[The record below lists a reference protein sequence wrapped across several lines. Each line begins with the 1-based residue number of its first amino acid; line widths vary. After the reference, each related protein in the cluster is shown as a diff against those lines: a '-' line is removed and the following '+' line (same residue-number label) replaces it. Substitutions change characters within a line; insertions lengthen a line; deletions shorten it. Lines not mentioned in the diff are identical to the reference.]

1 MAGGPIRLPIVSK
14 FDDKGIRQA
23 EKALTNFGKNAGIA
37 LGAATAAVTAFGAMS
52 VKAFA
57 DFDAEMTKSLA
68 IMGDVSDALRTDM
81 ADAAREVAKQTTFSA
96 NEAAESFFFL
106 ASAGLDAQQSIDALP
121 TVARFAQ
128 AGMFDMAQATDLLTD
143 AQSALG
149 LTSEDSAENLQNMA
163 DLSDVLV
170 KANTLANA
178 SVQQFSEALTNKAAA
193 SMRSLNIDMEEG
205 VAVLAVFADQGIKG
219 SEAGTTFNAT
229 IRGLTNGV
237 LRFADRF
244 EAMNIEVFDAQG
256 NFNNMSDIISDMEQA
271 IGHLSVEQQRAAL
284 TQLGFTEE
292 TLAGTLALLGNSEAI
307 AEYEQS
313 LRDAGGTTE
322 GVASKQLET
331 FNAQLELMKSRFT
344 DVMLSVGEGL
354 TPTLMTFAEEMGPLI
369 DQLAPALIGLFE
381 EMAPVIQQLF
391 EQLPGFIEQLIP
403 LIPVVGDLATL
414 VLSVAEAIMPV
425 LSGVI
430 EELAPILEGF
440 SGVLAENGELFGAL
454 IVAGALFIGILRLMQ
469 AALIIT
475 GGAGATAAAGTS
487 GFLGILFSGFG
498 VIAAFIAGAVAIG
511 IALFN
516 VDDQVKTSG
525 GFITGFYETWARVTY
540 GIQVATKKMAEGV
553 ILFFQGML
561 NIIVDSINAV
571 GERWSDTFG
580 TGFTKMARVDFS
592 AAIPDIVPLEEYR
605 RELGLIQNE
614 FDNMTFTPK
623 NFTGGPGSFPLGAVD
638 RRFGG
643 RGAQG
648 LDFGTGQAMPQ
659 RLFGMAPFSPEGIS
673 AQRFQFEQGISGFP
687 GLGTGQPADQRKYE
701 ITVNAGMG
709 TDPAQLGDEIYNILL
724 QYDRYAAP
732 VFASARQ

>member
-1 MAGGPIRLPIVSK
+1 MAGGPIRLPIVSR

-23 EKALTNFGKNAGIA
+23 EKALTNFGKQSAVA

-81 ADAAREVAKQTTFSA
+81 AQAAREVAKETTFSA

-106 ASAGLDAQQSIDALP
+106 ASAGLDATQSIEALP
-121 TVARFAQ
+121 VVARFAQ

-149 LTSEDSAENLQNMA
+149 LTSDDTAENLQNMA

-178 SVQQFSEALTNKAAA
+178 SVSQFSEALTNKAAA

-244 EAMNIEVFDAQG
+244 EDMNIEVFDAQG
-256 NFNNMSDIISDMEQA
+256 NFNNMSDIIGDMERA
-271 IGHLSVEQQRAAL
+271 IGDLSVEQQRAAL

-313 LRDAGGTTE
+313 LRDASGTTE
-322 GVASKQLET
+322 SVASNQLQT

-344 DVMLSVGEGL
+344 DVMISVGEGL

-381 EMAPVIQQLF
+381 EMAPVIADLF
-391 EQLPGFIEQLIP
+391 TQLPGFIESLIP

-440 SGVLAENGELFGAL
+440 SELLAENGELFGAL
-454 IVAGALFIGILRLMQ
+454 IVAGALFIGILRVMQ

-487 GFLGILFSGFG
+487 GFLTLLFSGFG
-498 VIAAFIAGAVAIG
+498 IIAGFIAGAVG
-511 IALFN
+511 IAVALLN

-525 GFITGFYETWARVTY
+525 GVITGFYETWARVTF
-540 GIQVATKKMAEGV
+540 GIQWLTKNLAEAIVFVFEQAINTVVDG
-553 ILFFQGML
+553 L
-561 NIIVDSINAV
+561 NAIGSGIAKLSKTRFDPL
-571 GERWSDTFG
+571 R
-580 TGFTKMARVDFS
+580 RVDFRS
-592 AAIPDIVPLEEYR
+592 AIPDVTPLEDYR
-605 RELGLIQNE
+605 RELGLIQDELTRRPLANVG
-614 FDNMTFTPK
+614 FGPNQFAPNFLQQRQNQFFRTPMMPAPSGQPD
-623 NFTGGPGSFPLGAVD
+623 FLRGGI
-638 RRFGG
+638 
-643 RGAQG
+643 
-648 LDFGTGQAMPQ
+648 
-659 RLFGMAPFSPEGIS
+659 PFSPQGIAS
-673 AQRFQFEQGISGFP
+673 QQFQFERGITGFP
-687 GLGTGQPADQRKYE
+687 GLGQGVASDQRKYE
-701 ITVNAGMG
+701 ITVNAGLG

>member
-1 MAGGPIRLPIVSK
+1 MAGGPIRLPIVSR
-14 FDDKGIRQA
+14 FDDKGVRQA

-149 LTSEDSAENLQNMA
+149 LTSDDTAENLQNMA

-244 EAMNIEVFDAQG
+244 EDMNIEVFDAQG
-256 NFNNMSDIISDMEQA
+256 NFNNMSDIIGDMERA

-381 EMAPVIQQLF
+381 EMAPIIQDLF
-391 EQLPGFIEQLIP
+391 TQLPGFIEALIP

-414 VLSVAEAIMPV
+414 VLSVASAIMPI

-430 EELAPILEGF
+430 EELAPILDGF
-440 SGVLAENGELFGAL
+440 SEALAENGELFGAL

-469 AALIIT
+469 AALVIT
-475 GGAGATAAAGTS
+475 GGAGAAAAAGNA
-487 GFLGILFSGFG
+487 GFLGVLFSGFG
-498 VIAAFIAGAVAIG
+498 IIAAFIAGAVAIA
-511 IALFN
+511 IALLN

-525 GFITGFYETWARVTY
+525 GVITGFYETWARVTF
-540 GIQVATKKMAEGV
+540 GIQWLTKNLAEAIVFVFEQAINTVVDG
-553 ILFFQGML
+553 L
-561 NIIVDSINAV
+561 NAIGSGIAALS
-571 GERWSDTFG
+571 G
-580 TGFTKMARVDFS
+580 TSFDPLKRVDFRS
-592 AAIPDIVPLEEYR
+592 AIPDVVPLEEYR
-605 RELGLIQNE
+605 RELGLINDGLGK
-614 FDNMTFTPK
+614 FSGMTF
-623 NFTGGPGSFPLGAVD
+623 
-638 RRFGG
+638 
-643 RGAQG
+643 
-648 LDFGTGQAMPQ
+648 
-659 RLFGMAPFSPEGIS
+659 PERDVSGIS
-673 AQRFQFEQGISGFP
+673 DIATRRNRDRIEQFRAAEAVRQLNMPGFMGGATGFSQPSLQPGFFESGGMTQFRSAQPS
-687 GLGTGQPADQRKYE
+687 DQRKYE

-732 VFASARQ
+732 VFQSARE

>member
-1 MAGGPIRLPIVSK
+1 MAGGPIRLPIVSR
-14 FDDKGIRQA
+14 FDDKGVRQA
-23 EKALTNFGKNAGIA
+23 EKALTNFGKNAGLA
-37 LGAATAAVTAFGAMS
+37 LGPATAAVTAFGAMS

-81 ADAAREVAKQTTFSA
+81 AQAAREVAKETTFSA

-106 ASAGLDAQQSIDALP
+106 ASAGLDAQQSIEALP

-178 SVQQFSEALTNKAAA
+178 SVSQFSEALTNKAAA

-237 LRFADRF
+237 QRFGDRF
-244 EAMNIEVFDAQG
+244 EAMNIEVYDAQG
-256 NFNNMSDIISDMEQA
+256 NFNNMSDIISQMENA
-271 IGHLSVEQQRAAL
+271 IGDLSVEQQRAAL

-322 GVASKQLET
+322 GVAGKQLET

-381 EMAPVIQQLF
+381 EMAPIIQDLF
-391 EQLPGFIEQLIP
+391 TQLPGFIEELIP

-414 VLSVAEAIMPV
+414 VLSIASAIMPI

-430 EELAPILEGF
+430 EEIAPILEGF
-440 SGVLAENGELFGAL
+440 SEVLAENGELFGAL
-454 IVAGALFIGILRLMQ
+454 IISGALFIGILRLMQ
-469 AALIIT
+469 AALVIT
-475 GGAGATAAAGTS
+475 GGAGAAAAAGNA
-487 GFLGILFSGFG
+487 GFLGVLFSGFG
-498 VIAAFIAGAVAIG
+498 IIAGFIAGAVG
-511 IALFN
+511 IAIALLN

-525 GFITGFYETWARVTY
+525 GVITGFYETWAAVTF
-540 GIQVATKKMAEGV
+540 GIQWLTKNLAEAIVFVFEQAINTVVDG
-553 ILFFQGML
+553 L
-561 NIIVDSINAV
+561 NAIGSGIAALSGKSFDPL
-571 GERWSDTFG
+571 
-580 TGFTKMARVDFS
+580 KRVDFRS
-592 AAIPDIVPLEEYR
+592 AIPDVVPLEEYR
-605 RELGLIQNE
+605 RELGLINDGLGK
-614 FDNMTFTPK
+614 FSDMTFPERDVSGVSDIVTRQNRDSIARFRAAEAVRKLNMPG
-623 NFTGGPGSFPLGAVD
+623 FMGGMTG
-638 RRFGG
+638 
-643 RGAQG
+643 
-648 LDFGTGQAMPQ
+648 
-659 RLFGMAPFSPEGIS
+659 FSE
-673 AQRFQFEQGISGFP
+673 P
-687 GLGTGQPADQRKYE
+687 GLQPGFFESGGMTQFRSGQPADNRNYE

-709 TDPAQLGDEIYNILL
+709 TDPAQLGDEIYSILL

>member
-1 MAGGPIRLPIVSK
+1 MA
-14 FDDKGIRQA
+14 Q
-23 EKALTNFGKNAGIA
+23 
-37 LGAATAAVTAFGAMS
+37 
-52 VKAFA
+52 
-57 DFDAEMTKSLA
+57 
-68 IMGDVSDALRTDM
+68 
-81 ADAAREVAKQTTFSA
+81 AAREVAKETTFSA
-96 NEAAESFFFL
+96 NQAAESFFFL
-106 ASAGLDAQQSIDALP
+106 ASAGLDATQSIAALP
-121 TVARFAQ
+121 QVSKFAQ
-128 AGMFDMAQATDLLTD
+128 AGMFDMALATDLLTD

-149 LTSEDSAENLQNMA
+149 LTVDDATANLTN
-163 DLSDVLV
+163 LTRVSDVLV

-178 SVQQFSEALTNKAAA
+178 SVEQFSTALTTKAGAA
-193 SMRSLNIDMEEG
+193 LRSLGKEVEEG
-205 VAVLAVFADQGIKG
+205 VAVLAAFADQGIKG
-219 SEAGTTFNAT
+219 EIAGTQLS
-229 IRGLTNGV
+229 IV
-237 LRFADRF
+237 LRDLTTKAIDNRREFDRY
-244 EAMNIEVFDAQG
+244 NVSVFDSAG
-256 NFNNMSDIISDMEQA
+256 EMRNMADIVGDLERALDGMSDETAKATLLQMGFSDKSLASLM
-271 IGHLSVEQQRAAL
+271 AL
-284 TQLGFTEE
+284 M
-292 TLAGTLALLGNSEAI
+292 GTSEAI
-307 AEYEQS
+307 REYEQS
-313 LRDAGGTTE
+313 LKDAGGTTDE
-322 GVASKQLET
+322 VSGKQLET
-331 FNAQLELMKSRFT
+331 FNAQLELLKSRFT
-344 DVMLSVGEGL
+344 DVMLTVGEGL

-381 EMAPVIQQLF
+381 EMAPVIEELF
-391 EQLPGFIEQLIP
+391 TQLPGFIEQLIP

-440 SGVLAENGELFGAL
+440 SEVLAENGELFGAL

-525 GFITGFYETWARVTY
+525 GVITGFYETWARVTY

-623 NFTGGPGSFPLGAVD
+623 NFTGGPGSFQLGAVD

-643 RGAQG
+643 AGAQG
-648 LDFGTGQAMPQ
+648 MDFGTGQAIPQ
-659 RLFGMAPFSPEGIS
+659 GLFGMAPFSPQGVA

>member
-1 MAGGPIRLPIVSK
+1 MAGGPIRLPIVSR
-14 FDDKGIRQA
+14 FDDRGIKKA

-256 NFNNMSDIISDMEQA
+256 NFNNMSDIIGDMERA
-271 IGHLSVEQQRAAL
+271 IGDLSVEQQRAAL

-322 GVASKQLET
+322 GVATKQLET

-354 TPTLMTFAEEMGPLI
+354 TPTLMTFTEEMGPLI

-381 EMAPVIQQLF
+381 ELGPVITEIA
-391 EQLPGFIEQLIP
+391 EQLPGFIESLIP
-403 LIPVVGDLATL
+403 LVPVVGDLALL
-414 VLSVAEAIMPV
+414 VMTVAESLMPV
-425 LSGVI
+425 LSGAI
-430 EELAPILEGF
+430 ETITPIIDAFTGLLG
-440 SGVLAENGELFGAL
+440 ENGEMFGAL
-454 IVAGALFIGILRLMQ
+454 ILATVLFVGALRLVSGALVIFGGSSAV
-469 AALIIT
+469 AA
-475 GGAGATAAAGTS
+475 GGASGLFATVAKHP
-487 GFLGILFSGFG
+487 
-498 VIAAFIAGAVAIG
+498 FIAFLIAVGGAIVGLNHFYTATEQGKEFVRDFVASTIRL
-511 IALFN
+511 ALELQNSFAEAFN
-516 VDDQVKTSG
+516 KTNRNLEIFVN
-525 GFITGFYETWARVTY
+525 GFITAFEK
-540 GIQVATKKMAEGV
+540 VAKAITAIGGQEV
-553 ILFFQGML
+553 R
-561 NIIVDSINAV
+561 INV
-571 GERWSDTFG
+571 PRLQLSRMEITGEREIQRRMG
-580 TGFTKMARVDFS
+580 T
-592 AAIPDIVPLEEYR
+592 L
-605 RELGLIQNE
+605 
-614 FDNMTFTPK
+614 FDDMKFTPK

-732 VFASARQ
+732 VFQSARQ